1 GARRADVLVGAPL
14 FLARRPDGP
23 RLELGRVYLYL
34 RRGARPYAQ
43 PWQTLTGPD
52 AYGRFG
58 SAIAS
63 LGDLDQDGHTAHGEL
78 PCSRLPA
85 RYLSPDV
92 AVGAPFGGDS
102 GSGCVFVFRG
112 QSEGLE
118 WAPSQRLESP
128 FTGPAA
134 FGFALRGAS
143 DLDGNGYPGTD
154 TGRSGRPWRPLL
166 VAAVPTP
173 LRCPTDLLVGAFGA
187 DKVAVYRGQP
197 VVVVHVRLTLPDGLN
212 PEKKECSVPSS
223 DARVT
228 W

>member
-34 RRGARPYAQ
+34 RRGAQPYAQ

-58 SAIAS
+58 SAITS
-63 LGDLDQDGHTAHGEL
+63 LGDLDQDGHTGNTL
-78 PCSRLPA
+78 PCSRLPT

-118 WAPSQRLESP
+118 RAPSQRLESP

-143 DLDGNGYPGTD
+143 DLDGNGYPGM
-154 TGRSGRPWRPLL
+154 GRSGQPRRPLL

-173 LRCPTDLLVGAFGA
+173 LCCPADLLVGAFGA

-197 VVVVHVRLTLPDGLN
+197 VVVVHARLTLPDGLN
-212 PEKKECSVPSS
+212 PEKKECAVPRS
-223 DARVT
+223 DTHVT